1 MCMWTTALLRIR
13 EKQNFIAGRKK
24 YQVKYII
31 INQLNNLFNLYM
43 NKKSKHMNSVCQYRE
58 LSHEFVE
65 KDFQPQSLNQS
76 AGCRVM
82 SMRSYFLDQSMDFQR
97 TKDQFSRS
105 EFEER

>member
-1 MCMWTTALLRIR
+1 
-13 EKQNFIAGRKK
+13 
-24 YQVKYII
+24 
-31 INQLNNLFNLYM
+31 M

-82 SMRSYFLDQSMDFQR
+82 SMRSNFLDQS
-97 TKDQFSRS
+97 KEDQFSRS